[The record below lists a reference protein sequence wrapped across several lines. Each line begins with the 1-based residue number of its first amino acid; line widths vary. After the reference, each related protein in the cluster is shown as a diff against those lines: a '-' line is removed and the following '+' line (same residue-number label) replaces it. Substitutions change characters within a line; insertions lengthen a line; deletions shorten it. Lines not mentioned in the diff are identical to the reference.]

1 MPKVHNTL
9 SVDMGSCNLVNA
21 ATAVSGISQDIQI
34 DPISSPSLIQFPP
47 HRSHQ
52 AHALFQKLIRELQ
65 SNSLEASSY
74 DISRSTSN
82 GTRCLL
88 HGPLSNLFCV
98 QAQTFQ
104 TNLWFA
110 SQFLRNLVRKNTKLP
125 PPPMTTA
132 LSSIPKP
139 ALSFTYTEVSLFSD
153 LNMLTRRIISAC
165 ESQRNHWKQ
174 NFLAEEEK

>member
-21 ATAVSGISQDIQI
+21 ATAVGGISQDIQI

-74 DISRSTSN
+74 NISSSTSN

-88 HGPLSNLFCV
+88 HASLSNLFCV

-110 SQFLRNLVRKNTKLP
+110 SQFLRNLVRKDTKFP
-125 PPPMTTA
+125 PPPVTTA
-132 LSSIPKP
+132 LSPIPKP
-139 ALSFTYTEVSLFSD
+139 SSNLYVCRSVLIFGSEYA
-153 LNMLTRRIISAC
+153 
-165 ESQRNHWKQ
+165 H
-174 NFLAEEEK
+174 EEENFCL